1 MCWYIYIPIHTD
13 MCVTYLSTITDVS
26 EGMLIILITTL
37 ISREGSKV
45 VMK

>member
-1 MCWYIYIPIHTD
+1 MY
-13 MCVTYLSTITDVS
+13 VTYLSMLTDVS
-26 EGMLIILITTL
+26 EGMLIILITAL